1 VAANDARYIQ
11 PSGKV
16 LFYRLICSLGALR
29 EFRSSP
35 RERLFSFTRALSAFE
50 FVHGRSL
57 PLPVL
62 DLVPD
67 AKRAKNKARGRHRGV
82 AEQTHKDAER
92 QNDPGDIPQNDPIGH

>member
-1 VAANDARYIQ
+1 
-11 PSGKV
+11 V
-16 LFYRLICSLGALR
+16 LFYRLICSLHVLR

-50 FVHGRSL
+50 FVQRQSL

-67 AKRAKNKARGRHRGV
+67 AKRAKNKARGRHRAG
-82 AEQTHKDAER
+82 AEQTQKDAKR
-92 QNDPGDIPQNDPIGH
+92 HNDPGDIPQNDPIGQLILLEGGQR